1 MVMMMLMTKIMMM
14 MMMMMMVM
22 TNRSDSRDLLDTIH
36 SPQLT
41 GPISL

>member
-1 MVMMMLMTKIMMM
+1 MVIMMLMIKIMMM
-14 MMMMMMVM
+14 MMMM

-36 SPQLT
+36 SPQLK

>member
-1 MVMMMLMTKIMMM
+1 MMLMIKVMMM
-14 MMMMMMVM
+14 MMMMMMI
-22 TNRSDSRDLLDTIH
+22 NRSDSRDLLDTIH

>member
-1 MVMMMLMTKIMMM
+1 MVMMMLMIKVMMTMMM
-14 MMMMMMVM
+14 MMMM